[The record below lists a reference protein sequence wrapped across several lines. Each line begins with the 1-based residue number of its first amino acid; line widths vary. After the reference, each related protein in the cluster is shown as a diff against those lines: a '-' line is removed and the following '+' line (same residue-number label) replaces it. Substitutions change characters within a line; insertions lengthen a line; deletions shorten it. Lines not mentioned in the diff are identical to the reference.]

1 MILFGFVR
9 LQPPNGIWQR
19 ACPTLQSTI
28 WGAHRLGSF
37 ALLALDAAAPTASA
51 RD

>member
-1 MILFGFVR
+1 

-19 ACPTLQSTI
+19 ACPALQSTI
-28 WGAHRLGSF
+28 WELTGLGSF
-37 ALLALDAAAPTASA
+37 ALLALDAAAPTAGA